1 MGLHARW
8 DYLLGTIDGGLTDE
22 VTGRGL
28 CTGLGA
34 IYSRGLSMGF

>member
-1 MGLHARW
+1 MLDGTT
-8 DYLLGTIDGGLTDE
+8 YMGTIDGGLTDE

-34 IYSRGLSMGF
+34 IYSRGYPWDFNKL